1 MGTPRTLRTE
11 KNAAISDGEL
21 SLLLDQFHRY
31 MAVNS
36 LSDNTI
42 SAYLWGVRA
51 FFACYSELNQNNASL
66 YKADLMERYRPQ
78 TVNMRIRALNCFLK
92 SQDIHDY
99 KIPSVRLQQKSFI
112 DHVISQ
118 ADYEYLKN
126 RLWEDEQYTF
136 YFIVR
141 FIAATGV
148 RVSELVALVFTDV
161 QVGYRDLYSKGNKT
175 RRIYIPSSLQK
186 KCLDWLEA
194 EGRRDG
200 PLFISRLGRP
210 MTVSGIRKQLKT
222 FAIRYHLDPEV
233 MYPHSFRHRFAKN
246 FIENG
251 GDIAFLSDLLG
262 HDSIETTHIYLRRTS
277 TEQAILFN
285 RVVDW

>member
-31 MAVNS
+31 MASNN

-51 FFACYSELNQNNASL
+51 FFACYPELNQNNASL

-126 RLWEDEQYTF
+126 RLWEDEKYTF

-141 FIAATGV
+141 FIASTGV

-175 RRIYIPSSLQK
+175 RRIYILLPPKKVPGLAGGGGTARRPSFYQPPWPPHDRFRNPQTAQNLCHPVSPGPGSHVSPLLPPPLRQK
-186 KCLDWLEA
+186 FYRK
-194 EGRRDG
+194 RRRYC
-200 PLFISRLGRP
+200 ISIRP
-210 MTVSGIRKQLKT
+210 SWT
-222 FAIRYHLDPEV
+222 
-233 MYPHSFRHRFAKN
+233 
-246 FIENG
+246 
-251 GDIAFLSDLLG
+251 
-262 HDSIETTHIYLRRTS
+262 
-277 TEQAILFN
+277 
-285 RVVDW
+285 

>member
-1 MGTPRTLRTE
+1 MGTPSFYDFPSSPVLPAGDLT
-11 KNAAISDGEL
+11 A
-21 SLLLDQFHRY
+21 LLDAFRRY
-31 MAVNS
+31 MAANN

-42 SAYLWGVRA
+42 SAYLYGVKA
-51 FFACYSELNQNNASL
+51 FFSRYPVLDQNNVSL
-66 YKADLMERYRPQ
+66 YKASLMERYRPQ

-148 RVSELVALVFTDV
+148 RVSELVTFRIEDIKLGHKDV
-161 QVGYRDLYSKGNKT
+161 YSKGNKMRRVYVPT
-175 RRIYIPSSLQK
+175 RL
-186 KCLDWLEA
+186 KCAILDWL
-194 EGRRDG
+194 
-200 PLFISRLGRP
+200 
-210 MTVSGIRKQLKT
+210 
-222 FAIRYHLDPEV
+222 
-233 MYPHSFRHRFAKN
+233 
-246 FIENG
+246 
-251 GDIAFLSDLLG
+251 
-262 HDSIETTHIYLRRTS
+262 
-277 TEQAILFN
+277 
-285 RVVDW
+285 

>member
-1 MGTPRTLRTE
+1 MGMSSSNPPPASILPQGNLEALLGTFLRYMTA
-11 KNAAISDGEL
+11 KNL
-21 SLLLDQFHRY
+21 SGNTILSYVYGVKTFFSRYPELDQ
-31 MAVNS
+31 
-36 LSDNTI
+36 
-42 SAYLWGVRA
+42 
-51 FFACYSELNQNNASL
+51 NNVSL
-66 YKADLMERYRPQ
+66 YKVYLMERYRPQ

-148 RVSELVALVFTDV
+148 RVSELVALVLPDV

-186 KCLDWLEA
+186 MCLDWLAA
-194 EGRRDG
+194 EGR
-200 PLFISRLGRP
+200 PSFYQP
-210 MTVSGIRKQLKT
+210 
-222 FAIRYHLDPEV
+222 PWP
-233 MYPHSFRHRFAKN
+233 PHDRFRNPQTA
-246 FIENG
+246 
-251 GDIAFLSDLLG
+251 
-262 HDSIETTHIYLRRTS
+262 
-277 TEQAILFN
+277 
-285 RVVDW
+285 

>member
-1 MGTPRTLRTE
+1 METPRTLRTE

-31 MAVNS
+31 MATNN

-51 FFACYSELNQNNASL
+51 FFACYPELNQNNASL

-148 RVSELVALVFTDV
+148 RVSELVALVLPDV

-186 KCLDWLEA
+186 KCLDWLAA